1 MTIRLSV
8 TVNNA
13 EAMIETRYEAEIECD
28 RGTTLEQAEASV
40 RTLLRALDRQAHEA
54 GADEGEE

>member
-13 EAMIETRYEAEIECD
+13 ETMMETRYEAEVECD
-28 RGTTLEQAEASV
+28 RGTTLEQAEASMV
-40 RTLLRALDRQAHEA
+40 NILRALDQQATETQDD
-54 GADEGEE
+54 DEDG